1 MYGPQDP
8 TYIHCKELISRCQ
21 YWIFFL
27 YATNYNIT
35 ITLYYIAIICVS
47 LQTTC
52 EITEVGY
59 YRESFNPND
68 VFIVDT
74 GSVAYQV
81 K

>member
-1 MYGPQDP
+1 MYTLQRTNKQMSVLD
-8 TYIHCKELISRCQ
+8 
-21 YWIFFL
+21 FFL

-35 ITLYYIAIICVS
+35 ITYYIEIICVS

-52 EITEVGY
+52 EITEVGN